1 MILEGFMKLS
11 FNLILTQYVTMKV
24 TLKIT
29 IYVEYITTKT
39 TMPCKDQFHSNKY
52 LSQLLVNLLAK
63 I

>member
-29 IYVEYITTKT
+29 IYVEYITGHIIIIIWTGHRT
-39 TMPCKDQFHSNKY
+39 LIQNIFDPD
-52 LSQLLVNLLAK
+52 